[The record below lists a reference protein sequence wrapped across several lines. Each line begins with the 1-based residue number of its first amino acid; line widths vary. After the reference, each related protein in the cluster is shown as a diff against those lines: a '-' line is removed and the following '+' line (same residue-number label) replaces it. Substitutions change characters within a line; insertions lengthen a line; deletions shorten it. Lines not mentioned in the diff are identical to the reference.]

1 MCNFGHLHTHSE
13 YSTLDGMGKIRE
25 LLTTAKSLGQDFI
38 AITDHGTTS
47 GLWEAQKIADEVGI
61 QLIHG
66 IEFYYEREGDGEN
79 GHLLVLAKS
88 NSGLGNIFK
97 MQEYSSRYNFYKK
110 PRINWDILVEHSEGL
125 IVTSTCLGSAF
136 NQLILQGDIQGAIEW
151 AKKFQGVFGDDF
163 YIELQPNNIPEQ
175 HTCNTA
181 SIRIARKL
189 GIKLVATNDVHYTFE
204 TDCFPHEVLLALQM
218 KRKMQDEKRFRFST
232 DDFWLKSEEE
242 MYETFEGLD
251 KEVVQEA
258 INTTREIASKCN
270 TRIEKGHYLPQY
282 YDIPEG
288 ESPRSLLV
296 KHTKEGLLNRG
307 LTKNKEFLKD
317 VQHEIDVID
326 RNGYSDYFLIVRDY
340 VTSAKERGE
349 LVGDGRGSGAGSKV
363 AYATRITEIPP
374 HEYDL
379 LFERF
384 MADGRE
390 PDFDTDFSNQQ
401 AVFKDMQ
408 RKYGVQNVSRIIAFG
423 KMKPK
428 AVIRKV
434 FNCFGHSMSL
444 QSEITKN
451 VPDLCPSLEEA
462 YKHSPELLEYKKRY
476 ATEWEVVERLENVTS
491 HVSQHAGGMLIYENL
506 GEHVPLTW
514 DRDNEIFVA
523 GWDKYMLEDL
533 GHFKFDVLGLETL
546 PVLHGAVESMKNE
559 GIEIDIANLDLE
571 DSSVYSML
579 SEGDVSGV
587 FQIAN
592 QPSRVIEQKPR
603 NFRDLIAIN
612 ALIRPGVGDWHEYI
626 ARRQGKQW
634 EVHPT
639 RLPYLKET
647 EGLIAYQEQYM
658 LDAMHLAGWDLAYA
672 DKHIRKNKK
681 IKEDTELFEKFIAD
695 STERG
700 NDVTNMTNVWN
711 EIVEIVSGGYGFN
724 KSHSASYAKMSY
736 QTAYL
741 KCHYPTHFYASLM
754 SGCKT
759 DGDGQNEIAG
769 YIAEC
774 KQRGITI
781 LPPDINTSADKFIAS
796 DRGIHYRI
804 TTIKHVGDGAI
815 KWIME
820 NRPFASFEDFLLRRD
835 TSIIKKNIIV
845 NLIKAGAFDFDNTDR
860 SELMWQYDMSQR
872 KKTQIKN
879 GFECERYE
887 YNDDVKM
894 AWEMDVLGMYL
905 SLHPMEKYGFKSI
918 DDYTDG
924 ERGKCL
930 QGGEIVEVKD
940 FHPRKDPS
948 NPKMAWVTVN
958 TLYGQIKVVIFAR
971 DWARTD
977 VQELFFKGNIV
988 LLRGTKQGKEL
999 LFDSGE
1005 VLETKGGEP
1014 IGTT

>member
-1 MCNFGHLHTHSE
+1 
-13 YSTLDGMGKIRE
+13 MGKVRE
-25 LLTTAKSLGQDFI
+25 LLTTAKSLGQEFI

-47 GLWEAQKIADEVGI
+47 GLWEAQKVADEVGI

-88 NSGLGNIFK
+88 NIGLTNIFK

-110 PRINWDILVEHSEGL
+110 PRINWEILREHSEGL

-136 NQLILQGDIQGAIEW
+136 NQLILAGDIQGAIEW
-151 AKKFQGVFGDDF
+151 AKKFQEVFGDDF

-251 KEVVQEA
+251 KAVVEEA
-258 INTTREIASKCN
+258 IQSTREIASKCDS
-270 TRIEKGHYLPQY
+270 RIKKGHYLPTY

-288 ESPRSLLV
+288 ETERSLLV
-296 KHTKEGLLNRG
+296 KHTKEGLTERG
-307 LTKNKEFLKD
+307 LTNKEFIKD

-326 RNGYSDYFLIVRDY
+326 RNGYSGYFLIVRDF
-340 VTSAKERGE
+340 VNSAKERGE

-363 AYATRITEIPP
+363 AFTTKITEIPP

-390 PDFDTDFSNQQ
+390 PDFDVDFSNQQ
-401 AVFKDMQ
+401 AVFKDLQ
-408 RKYGVQNVSRIIAFG
+408 GKYGIPNVSRIIAFG
-423 KMKPK
+423 KMTPR

-434 FNCFGHSMSL
+434 FNCFGHSMAL

-451 VPDLCPSLEEA
+451 VPDLCKSLDDA
-462 YKHSPELLEYKKRY
+462 IAVAPELLEYKKRY
-476 ATEWEVVERLENVTS
+476 ATEWDVIERLENVIS
-491 HVSQHAGGMLIYENL
+491 HESQHAGGVLIFPEL
-506 GEHVPLTW
+506 GENVPLKW
-514 DRDNEIFVA
+514 DRDAEMFVA
-523 GWDKYMLEDL
+523 TWDKYMLEDL
-533 GHFKFDVLGLETL
+533 GHFKFDILGLETL
-546 PVLHGAVESMKNE
+546 PILHGTLESIRATGE
-559 GIEIDIANLDLE
+559 IIDITKIDLE

-579 SEGDVSGV
+579 QEGDVSGV
-587 FQIAN
+587 FQLNN
-592 QPSRVIEQKPR
+592 QSGKVVEQKPR

-612 ALIRPGVGDWHEYI
+612 ALIRPGTGDWHEYT
-626 ARRQGKQW
+626 ARRGGKAW
-634 EVHPT
+634 EVHPD
-639 RLPYLKET
+639 RLSYLRET
-647 EGLIAYQEQYM
+647 EGLITYQEQFL
-658 LDAMHLAGWDLAYA
+658 LDCQTFAGWDIAYA
-672 DKHIRKNKK
+672 DKKVRKNKD
-681 IKEDTELFEKFIAD
+681 IRNDTELMQKFYID
-695 STERG
+695 SEARG
-700 NDVTNMTNVWN
+700 YSVETVQQVWE
-711 EIVEIVSGGYGFN
+711 EIMDAVAGGYSFN
-724 KSHSASYAKMSY
+724 KSHSASYAMLSY

-754 SGCKT
+754 SGAKT

-774 KQRGITI
+774 KQRGINI
-781 LPPDINTSADKFIAS
+781 LPPDINSSTDKFVAS
-796 DRGIHYRI
+796 GGGIHYRI
-804 TTIKHVGDGAI
+804 STISHVGQSAVE
-815 KWIME
+815 WIVA
-820 NRPFASFEDFLLRRD
+820 NRPFSSFEDFLLRKD
-835 TSIIKKNIIV
+835 TRIIKKNIIV
-845 NLIKAGAFDFDNTDR
+845 NLIKAGCFDFDEPKRD
-860 SELMWQYDMSQR
+860 ELMWQYDMSLR

-879 GFECERYE
+879 EFQCDRYN
-887 YNDDVKM
+887 YDDNMKM

-905 SLHPMEKYGFKSI
+905 SMHPMEKYGFKPL
-918 DDYTDG
+918 DVYTDG
-924 ERGKCL
+924 ERGKAL
-930 QGGEIVEVKD
+930 QGGEVVEVND
-940 FHPRKDPS
+940 FHPRKDPK

-958 TLYGQIKVVIFAR
+958 TLYGVLKVVIFAR
-971 DWARTD
+971 DWARLD
-977 VQELFFKGNIV
+977 NQELFVKGNIV

-1005 VLETKGGEP
+1005 VLERK
-1014 IGTT
+1014 